1 MGHIHVNHLGKAY
14 KRYAKKSARI
24 LEWLGMGVHH
34 QPHWVLQDINFHI
47 QPGEAV
53 GIIGVNGAGKSTLLK
68 LIAGVMRPTT
78 GDIQL
83 QGRVAALLE
92 LGMGFQGDFTGR
104 QNVHMSGLLAGMTA
118 QELQGK
124 MAEIEAFAEIGDYI
138 DQPVRTYSSG
148 MQVRLAFSVATAVR
162 PDILIVDEALAV
174 GDVFFQQKC
183 FERIRSFL
191 QQGTTLLFVSHS
203 AATVYTLCNR
213 AILIDGGRVALD
225 GNPRQVI
232 DLYNALIASRSGTG
246 ALPVTITGTAASPTP
261 GIANVG
267 QAAAPLGGSVGS
279 YSHSGVAITSVQLSS
294 AGGPAHSVISGSQVT
309 ARVVVQFDQAFSDP
323 HVGFQIRDRRG
334 EAVFM
339 THTHGMHQKIGP
351 VQPGEQVEVRY
362 TFDVPLITGDYTF
375 TAGVAQGGLMGGA
388 VADSIARTQD
398 AWAFQVVTNLDDI
411 HWNGLCH
418 LHPRVGI
425 QRPLL
430 AGSAGRGLLVTTSHS
445 LLWLDE
451 NTGHTQ
457 PLHRGAGLY
466 YGIAADAQHVYVG
479 ARQRL
484 VSSGTPASEE
494 RGAILVFNRQ
504 LQLLDTLCAPFPLRD
519 IHEIAVHESTLW
531 ITCSHDDM
539 VALRHPDGRW
549 QAWYP
554 LGEPV
559 GEPRDVHHFNSFA
572 FTAGTLHLLA
582 HNRGA
587 SERLEF
593 NLSDLK
599 LRARHPLGQ
608 QAHNLWQQDGEWR
621 TCSSGEGRLLGDSG
635 FALST
640 GGFPRGVTRLGQHT
654 AVGISQLAERQ
665 RRDLTDG
672 QVHIYNEHWQLQQ
685 QWTLPGEGLVLD
697 IKPCP

>member
-1 MGHIHVNHLGKAY
+1 MGHIHIHHLGKAY

-24 LEWLGMGVHH
+24 LEWMGMGVHH
-34 QPHWVLQDINFHI
+34 QPHWVLQDISFQI

-68 LIAGVMRPTT
+68 LIAGVMQPTT
-78 GDIQL
+78 GSIEL
-83 QGRVAALLE
+83 RGRVAALLE

-124 MAEIEAFAEIGDYI
+124 MAEIEAFADIGDYI

-148 MQVRLAFSVATAVR
+148 MQVRLAFAVATAVR

-232 DLYNALIASRSGTG
+232 DLYNALVASRASSG
-246 ALPVTITGTAASPTP
+246 ALPVAITGAAASTHTAPAT
-261 GIANVG
+261 A
-267 QAAAPLGGSVGS
+267 QAGGAIGS
-279 YSHSGVAITSVQLSS
+279 YAHSGVTITSVQLTS
-294 AGGPAHSVISGSQVT
+294 GGQPAHSVISGSRIT
-309 ARVVVQFDQAFSDP
+309 ARVVVQFHQAYSDP
-323 HVGFQIRDRRG
+323 HVGFQVRDRRG

-339 THTHGMHQKIGP
+339 THTHAMHQKIGP
-351 VQPGEQVEVRY
+351 VQAGEQVEVQY
-362 TFDVPLITGDYTF
+362 SFDVPLVTGDYTF

-398 AWAFQVVTNLDDI
+398 AWAFQIVTNLDDI

-418 LHPRVGI
+418 LNPSVGI
-425 QRPLL
+425 QRP
-430 AGSAGRGLLVTTSHS
+430 APTSPTGTGLLVTTSHS
-445 LLWLDE
+445 LLWMDAL
-451 NTGHTQ
+451 TGQTQ

-466 YGIAADAQHVYVG
+466 YGIATDAQHICVG

-484 VSSGTPASEE
+484 VSSAVPASQE
-494 RGAILVFNRQ
+494 RGAILVFDRQ
-504 LQLLDTLCAPFPLRD
+504 LRLQDTWQAPFALRD
-519 IHEIAVHESTLW
+519 IHEIALHEGTLW
-531 ITCSHDDM
+531 VTCSHDDM
-539 VALRHPDGRW
+539 VALRHPNGQW

-554 LGEPV
+554 LGEPQ
-559 GEPRDVHHFNSFA
+559 GEPRDVHHYNSFA
-572 FTAGTLHLLA
+572 FTPGTLHLLA

-593 NLSDLK
+593 SLPDRT

-608 QAHNLWQQDGEWR
+608 QAHNLWQQGAQWC
-621 TCSSGEGRLLGDSG
+621 TCSSGEGRLQGDSG
-635 FALST
+635 FALTT
-640 GGFPRGVTRLGQHT
+640 GGFPRGMAQLGALT
-654 AVGISQLAERQ
+654 AIGISQLAERQ
-665 RRDLTDG
+665 QRDLTDG
-672 QVHIYNEHWQLQQ
+672 QIHIYNDQWQLQH

-697 IKPCP
+697 LRPCP

>member
-83 QGRVAALLE
+83 HGRVAALLE

-246 ALPVTITGTAASPTP
+246 AMPVSITGKAASPIP
-261 GIANVG
+261 GKANVG
-267 QAAAPLGGSVGS
+267 QAAAPLGSSVGS
-279 YSHSGVAITSVQLSS
+279 YSHSGVAITSVQLTS

-351 VQPGEQVEVRY
+351 VQPGEQVEVCY

-430 AGSAGRGLLVTTSHS
+430 AGNAGRGLLVTTSHS

-451 NTGHTQ
+451 NTGHTV

-466 YGIAADAQHVYVG
+466 YGIATDAQHIYVG

-484 VSSGTPASEE
+484 VSSATPASEE
-494 RGAILVFNRQ
+494 RGCILVFNHQ
-504 LQLLDTLCAPFPLRD
+504 LQLQDTWRAPFALRD
-519 IHEIAVHESTLW
+519 IHEIALHEGTLW
-531 ITCSHDDM
+531 VTCSHDDM
-539 VALRHPDGRW
+539 VALRHPNGQW

-554 LGEPV
+554 LGEPQ
-559 GEPRDVHHFNSFA
+559 GEPRDVHHYNSFA
-572 FTAGTLHLLA
+572 FTPGTLHLLA

-593 NLSDLK
+593 SLPDRT

-608 QAHNLWQQDGEWR
+608 QAHNLWQQGAQWC
-621 TCSSGEGRLLGDSG
+621 TCSSGEGRLQGDSG
-635 FALST
+635 FALVT
-640 GGFPRGVTRLGQHT
+640 GGFPRGMARLGSL
-654 AVGISQLAERQ
+654 AAIGISQLAERQ
-665 RRDLTDG
+665 QRDLTDG
-672 QVHIYNEHWQLQQ
+672 QIHIYNDQWQLQH

-697 IKPCP
+697 LRPCP

>member
-83 QGRVAALLE
+83 HGRVAALLE

-246 ALPVTITGTAASPTP
+246 AMPVSITGKAASPTP
-261 GIANVG
+261 GKANVG
-267 QAAAPLGGSVGS
+267 QAAAPLGSSVGS
-279 YSHSGVAITSVQLSS
+279 YSHSGVAITSVQLTS

-351 VQPGEQVEVRY
+351 VQPGEQVEVCY

-430 AGSAGRGLLVTTSHS
+430 AGNAGRGLLVTTSHS

-451 NTGHTQ
+451 NTGHTV

-466 YGIAADAQHVYVG
+466 YGIATDAQHIYVG

-484 VSSGTPASEE
+484 VSSATPASEE
-494 RGAILVFNRQ
+494 RGCILVFNHQ
-504 LQLLDTLCAPFPLRD
+504 LQLQDTWRAPFALRD
-519 IHEIAVHESTLW
+519 IHEIALHEGTLW
-531 ITCSHDDM
+531 VTCSHDDM
-539 VALRHPDGRW
+539 VALRHPNGQW

-554 LGEPV
+554 LGEPQ
-559 GEPRDVHHFNSFA
+559 GEPRDVHHYNSFA
-572 FTAGTLHLLA
+572 FTPGTLHLLA

-593 NLSDLK
+593 SLPDRT

-608 QAHNLWQQDGEWR
+608 QAHNLWQQGAQWC
-621 TCSSGEGRLLGDSG
+621 TCSSGEGRLQGDSG
-635 FALST
+635 FALVT
-640 GGFPRGVTRLGQHT
+640 GGFPRGMARLGSL
-654 AVGISQLAERQ
+654 AAIGISQLAERQ
-665 RRDLTDG
+665 QRDLTDG
-672 QVHIYNEHWQLQQ
+672 QIHIYNDQWQLQH

-697 IKPCP
+697 LRPCP

>member
-24 LEWLGMGVHH
+24 LEWLGLGVYH
-34 QPHWVLQDINFHI
+34 QPHWVLQDIDFKI

-68 LIAGVMRPTT
+68 LIAGVMQPTT
-78 GDIQL
+78 GSIQL

-104 QNVHMSGLLAGMTA
+104 QNVHMSGLLAGMTS
-118 QELQGK
+118 QELQGR
-124 MAEIEAFAEIGDYI
+124 MAEIEAFAEIGEYI

-183 FERIRSFL
+183 FQRIRSFL

-225 GNPRQVI
+225 ASPRQVI
-232 DLYNALIASRSGTG
+232 DLYNALVASRSSSGV
-246 ALPVTITGTAASPTP
+246 LPVTITTAAST
-261 GIANVG
+261 ASAT
-267 QAAAPLGGSVGS
+267 AAAQGGTTVQPVGTVGS
-279 YSHSGVAITSVQLSS
+279 YAHSGAVIKSVHLTS
-294 AGGPAHSVISGSQVT
+294 GGLPAHSVISGSRII
-309 ARVVVQFDQAFSDP
+309 AHVVVQFHQAFSDP

-351 VQPGEQVEVRY
+351 VQTGEQVEVQY
-362 TFDVPLITGDYTF
+362 SFDVPLIPGDYTF
-375 TAGVAQGGLMGGA
+375 TAGVAEGGLMGGA
-388 VADSIARTQD
+388 LADPIARTQD
-398 AWAFQVVTNLDDI
+398 AWAFQVATNLDDI
-411 HWNGLCH
+411 HWNGLFH

-425 QRPLL
+425 QRALPV
-430 AGSAGRGLLVTTSHS
+430 ANAGRGLLVTTSHS

-451 NTGHTQ
+451 HTGYTL
-457 PLHRGAGLY
+457 PVHRGTGLY
-466 YGIAADAQHVYVG
+466 YGITTDAQHIYVG
-479 ARQRL
+479 VRQRL
-484 VSSGTPASEE
+484 VSSAIPASEE
-494 RGAILVFNRQ
+494 RGCILVFNHQMQ
-504 LQLLDTLCAPFPLRD
+504 LQDTWNAPFALRD
-519 IHEIAVHESTLW
+519 IHEIAMHEGTLW

-539 VALRHPDGRW
+539 VALRHPNGQW

-554 LGEPV
+554 LGEPQ
-559 GEPRDVHHFNSFA
+559 GEPRDVHHYNSFA
-572 FTAGTLHLLA
+572 FTPGTLHLLA

-593 NLSDLK
+593 NLPDRS
-599 LRARHPLGQ
+599 LRARHLLGQ
-608 QAHNLWQQDGEWR
+608 QAHNLWQQGGHWY
-621 TCSSGEGRLLGDSG
+621 TCSSGEGRLLDDAD
-635 FALST
+635 FVLAT
-640 GGFPRGVTRLGQHT
+640 GGFPRGIAQRGPYT
-654 AVGISQLAERQ
+654 AVGISQLSERRQ
-665 RRDLTDG
+665 RDLTDG
-672 QVHIYNEHWQLQQ
+672 RIHIYNDQWQLQH
-685 QWTLPGEGLVLD
+685 QWILTGEGLVLD